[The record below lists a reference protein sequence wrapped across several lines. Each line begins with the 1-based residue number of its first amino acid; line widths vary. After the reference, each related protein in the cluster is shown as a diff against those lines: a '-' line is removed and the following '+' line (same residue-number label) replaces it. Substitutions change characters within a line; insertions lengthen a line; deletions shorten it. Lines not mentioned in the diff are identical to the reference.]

1 MTRMHGMTGITR
13 VTGSTL
19 MTSMTSIM
27 WSAKM
32 TGMTDNYVDRDNCDD
47 QNNQGVLDNY
57 VDRKTGIIRITRMT
71 AGRLG

>member
-19 MTSMTSIM
+19 MTSMT

-47 QNNQGVLDNY
+47 QNN
-57 VDRKTGIIRITRMT
+57 
-71 AGRLG
+71 

>member
-1 MTRMHGMTGITR
+1 MTGITR

-19 MTSMTSIM
+19 MTSMT

-47 QNNQGVLDNY
+47 QNN
-57 VDRKTGIIRITRMT
+57 
-71 AGRLG
+71 